1 MDFDTQKFAISCL
14 SKEGMQNQE
23 VSEDL
28 NQKLLMLQKENF

>member
-1 MDFDTQKFAISCL
+1 MDFDTQKYAILCL

-28 NQKLLMLQKENF
+28 NEELPML